1 MSFLAGMEIGNVF
14 VQTTDHRGFTPE
26 EIAERVVNRVRSV
39 ETEDRLKQVLIEYLR
54 EAQESERKTIRERL
68 SQLGHSDIANLL
80 GDL

>member
-26 EIAERVVNRVRSV
+26 EIAERAINRVRSV

>member
-26 EIAERVVNRVRSV
+26 EIAERAVNRVRSV